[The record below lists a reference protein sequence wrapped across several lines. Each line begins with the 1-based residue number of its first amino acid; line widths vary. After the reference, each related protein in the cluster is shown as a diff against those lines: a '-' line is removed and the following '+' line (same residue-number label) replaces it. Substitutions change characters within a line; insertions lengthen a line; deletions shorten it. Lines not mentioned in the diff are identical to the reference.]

1 MKISYAVTVCN
12 EEAELQN
19 LLYHLLKFK
28 KPQDEIV
35 ILFDSKNGT
44 KGVEDYLRSHS
55 VTADAG
61 FVWHSGEFD
70 NHFADWKN
78 KLSSLCSGDFIFQID
93 ADEYVYGEFIDLI
106 HEILEANPEV
116 DLYYVPRINTVS
128 GLTQEHIQRWG
139 WNVDELGRVNWPDY
153 QTRIYRNVPYIKWK
167 NKVHEVIEGYKQYT
181 ALPAVD
187 ELALIHPKTIERQEK
202 QNNYYNT
209 L

>member
-19 LLYHLLKFK
+19 LLYHLFKFK

-61 FVWHSGEFD
+61 FTWHSGEF
-70 NHFADWKN
+70 NGHFADWKN
-78 KLSSLCSGDFIFQID
+78 KLNSLCTGDFIFQID
-93 ADEYVYGEFIDLI
+93 ADEYVIGECIELV
-106 HEILEANPEV
+106 HEILRANPEV

-128 GLTQEHIQRWG
+128 GITQEHIQKWG
-139 WNVDELGRVNWPDY
+139 WRYENGKVNWPDY
-153 QTRIYRNVPYIKWK
+153 QTRLYRNSSDIKWK

-181 ALPAVD
+181 VLPAVD

-202 QNNYYNT
+202 QNAYYDT

>member
-61 FVWHSGEFD
+61 FTWHSGEF
-70 NHFADWKN
+70 NGHFADWKN
-78 KLSSLCSGDFIFQID
+78 KLNLLCTGDFIFQID
-93 ADEYVYGEFIDLI
+93 ADEYVIGECIELL
-106 HEILEANPEV
+106 HAILESNPEV

-128 GLTQEHIQRWG
+128 GITQEHIQRWG
-139 WNVDELGRVNWPDY
+139 WRYENGKVNWPDY
-153 QTRIYRNVPYIKWK
+153 QTRLYRNSSDIKWR

-181 ALPAVD
+181 VLPAVD
-187 ELALIHPKTIERQEK
+187 ELALIHHKTIERQEK
-202 QNNYYNT
+202 QNAYYES

>member
-1 MKISYAVTVCN
+1 MRLSYAVTVCN

-19 LLYHLLKFK
+19 LLYHLLRFK

-61 FVWHSGEFD
+61 FTWHSGAFD
-70 NHFADWKN
+70 GHFADWKN
-78 KLSSLCSGDFIFQID
+78 KLNLVCTGDFIFQID
-93 ADEYVYGEFIDLI
+93 ADEYVIGECIDFI

-128 GLTQEHIQRWG
+128 GLTEEHIQKWG
-139 WNVDELGRVNWPDY
+139 WRVQNGRVNWPDY
-153 QTRIYRNVPYIKWK
+153 QSRIYRNSPEIKWE
-167 NKVHEVIEGYKQYT
+167 NKVHEKIVGFKQYT
-181 ALPAVD
+181 TLPAVD
-187 ELALIHPKTIERQEK
+187 ELALIHPKTIERQER
-202 QNNYYNT
+202 QNNYYST